1 MLQKE
6 FSLSTEKIGKAT
18 SHFTIG
24 FGLLR
29 VENGAEHIS
38 SAGSGTL
45 VTVGSVHGIL
55 TAAHVIDALSK
66 KGQVGIITSVDES
79 SPLQALK
86 IEMDHAVS
94 VVIGEKRS
102 VELGPDLAFLRLP
115 PESVG
120 WLTAKNS
127 FYNLLKYRD
136 DVLGN
141 KAPAPDH
148 VDTMT
153 GVIDELT
160 AEAPGSKPGAKKTLF
175 TTIFCGA
182 RLIALRYVDEH
193 GLYYFEPSDK
203 IDFSLPGSFK
213 GMSGGGVWRFYVT
226 KNKDGTLNPIDRQFI
241 AVPFYQSPPSDG
253 KREITCQGPYGIYGS
268 LIDAVTKR
276 WPDEASK
283 T

>member
-6 FSLSTEKIGKAT
+6 FSLSTEQIGKAT

-24 FGLLR
+24 FGRLR
-29 VENGAEHIS
+29 VETGVEHIT

-45 VTVGSVHGIL
+45 VTIGSVHGIL
-55 TAAHVIDALSK
+55 TAAHVIEALPK
-66 KGQVGIITSVDES
+66 KGNVGIITSVDDSLRLE
-79 SPLQALK
+79 AFK
-86 IEMDHAVS
+86 MEMDHAAP
-94 VVIGEKRS
+94 VVVGEQRS
-102 VELGPDLAFLRLP
+102 IELGPDLAFLRLP
-115 PESVG
+115 LESVG

-127 FYNLLKYRD
+127 FYNLRKYRD
-136 DVLGN
+136 DVLAN
-141 KAPAPDH
+141 KAPEPDH

-160 AEAPGSKPGAKKTLF
+160 AESPGSKPGAKKTLF

-182 RLIALRYVDEH
+182 RLAALRYVDEH

-203 IDFSLPGSFK
+203 IDFSLPGSFE
-213 GMSGGGVWRFYVT
+213 GMSGGAAWRFYVT
-226 KNKDGTLNPIDRQFI
+226 KNKDGTLNPIDRRLI
-241 AVPFYQSPPSDG
+241 AVPFYQSSPSG
-253 KREITCQGPYGIYGS
+253 GRREITCQGPMGIYGS
-268 LIDAVTKR
+268 LIDAVAKR